1 MMLIKSKKCQKTN
14 KLTYELGVTAG
25 CAASLLFPNRNG
37 WGNSSKSN
45 TWETKYRGNE
55 KQVKTLDMGYETE
68 KRQKVP
74 KPSTF

>member
-1 MMLIKSKKCQKTN
+1 MMLIKSKKVSENRN
-14 KLTYELGVTAG
+14 KLTYEVTAG